1 MVRKKSGELRLCI
14 DYRAPNKK
22 TVRENYPM
30 PLIDDQLDVLSGN
43 KYYSTLDLASGY
55 YQIPIRET
63 DRHKTGFVTPDGYYE
78 FNRMPFGLANA
89 PATFQPIMH
98 QVLGSLRHKEA
109 LTYLDDVIIPSKD
122 INEGMS
128 RLESVLRLFAD
139 AGLTLKLPKCFFF
152 CSSVEYL
159 GFEISAN
166 GIRPGE
172 RKVQAVKLFPTPQ
185 SQHNVR
191 QFLGLSSFFRRF
203 VQNFSVIA
211 KPLTQLLKK
220 DCKWSWGTEQET
232 AFRRLQK
239 DLVQRPTLALYNP
252 KADTQ
257 LHTDACKIGV
267 AGVLLQKDKDDV
279 LRPIAYFSKQTTPEE
294 QNYSSCDLDTCRSFF
309 LTEVPRLFSR
319 YPF

>member
-14 DYRAPNKK
+14 DYRALNKK
-22 TVRENYPM
+22 TIRENYPM

-43 KYYSTLDLASGY
+43 KYYTTLDLASGY
-55 YQIPIRET
+55 YQIPIREE
-63 DRHKTGFVTPDGYYE
+63 DRHKTGFVTPDGHYE

-89 PATFQPIMH
+89 PATFQRIMN

-109 LTYLDDVIIPSKD
+109 LAYLDDVIIPSKD

-128 RLESVLRLFAD
+128 RLESVLRLFSN

-152 CSSVEYL
+152 FGSVEYL

-172 RKVQAVKLFPTPQ
+172 RKVEAVKRFPTPQ

-211 KPLTQLLKK
+211 KPLTQLLVKEG
-220 DCKWSWGTEQET
+220 C
-232 AFRRLQK
+232 
-239 DLVQRPTLALYNP
+239 
-252 KADTQ
+252 
-257 LHTDACKIGV
+257 
-267 AGVLLQKDKDDV
+267 
-279 LRPIAYFSKQTTPEE
+279 
-294 QNYSSCDLDTCRSFF
+294 
-309 LTEVPRLFSR
+309 
-319 YPF
+319 